1 METRKIKEEKEKQKQ
16 AKFEKTLLRII
27 LPYDRVVFQAVFKPM
42 DTIGT
47 VLAVLTK
54 YTKHNK
60 VYLFTTP
67 PKTILSESTTLYQ
80 SNLVPNG
87 SLYAGSTEHQEAL
100 LKQEYAGKVT
110 PSMSATHFAIVQ
122 MKGIYETAK
131 K

>member
-16 AKFEKTLLRII
+16 AKFGKTLLRIV
-27 LPYDRVVFQAVFKPM
+27 LPYDRLVFQAVFKPT

-60 VYLFTTP
+60 VYLFVAP
-67 PKTILSESTTLYQ
+67 PKAILSETATLYE

-87 SLYAGSTEHQEAL
+87 SIYLGSTEHQEAL
-100 LKQEYAGKVT
+100 LKQEYTDKLT
-110 PSMSATHFAIVQ
+110 PSISATQFAFAQ
-122 MKGIYETAK
+122 MKDIYKTSKE
-131 K
+131 